1 MADEIDD
8 IIRAS
13 RRAHHGRRKSAVRLL
28 VEEKYD
34 DLVAVRPDWAD
45 LANRLNATGM
55 RDAYGRKLT
64 ARHLTQTFYLVSKA
78 RRQTPARAG
87 QRVLPAPRPEPTD
100 EPFQIRSINPKET
113 Q

>member
-64 ARHLTQTFYLVSKA
+64 ARHLIQTFYLVSKA
-78 RRQTPARAG
+78 RRQPQARAG
-87 QRVLPAPRPEPTD
+87 TRAAAPRPEPAD

-113 Q
+113 P

>member
-13 RRAHHGRRKSAVRLL
+13 RRAQHGRRKSAVRLL

-78 RRQTPARAG
+78 RRQTPPRTGTRPA
-87 QRVLPAPRPEPTD
+87 APRPEPAD

-113 Q
+113 P